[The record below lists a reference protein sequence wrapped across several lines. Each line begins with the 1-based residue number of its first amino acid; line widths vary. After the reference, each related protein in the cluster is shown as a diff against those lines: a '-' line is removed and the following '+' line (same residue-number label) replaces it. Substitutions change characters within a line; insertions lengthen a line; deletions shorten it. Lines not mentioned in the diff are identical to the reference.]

1 MNQDIINQ
9 KANKQVKNLKDTI
22 SNTIIHNVEI
32 LKDQNPQI
40 LTVEKII

>member
-1 MNQDIINQ
+1 MNQAIINQ
-9 KANKQVKNLKDTI
+9 KVNKQVKNLKDTI
-22 SNTIIHNVEI
+22 SNTIIQNVEI